1 MIATKREITNE
12 LNRLKDFGF
21 TIVTFNDSRPL
32 RSAQKNFV
40 DHLIFNRKYIIFV
53 EVKIGQDKLSDGQKI
68 IGEKLSACSIFNKNT
83 FMKYIKSLDDA
94 KLLVGKALKG
104 EL

>member
-1 MIATKREITNE
+1 MTTKREITNE

-53 EVKIGQDKLSDGQKI
+53 EVKIGKDKLSEGQKI

-83 FMKYIKSLDDA
+83 FMKYVKSVEDA
-94 KLLVGKALKG
+94 KRLVERALKG
-104 EL
+104 DL